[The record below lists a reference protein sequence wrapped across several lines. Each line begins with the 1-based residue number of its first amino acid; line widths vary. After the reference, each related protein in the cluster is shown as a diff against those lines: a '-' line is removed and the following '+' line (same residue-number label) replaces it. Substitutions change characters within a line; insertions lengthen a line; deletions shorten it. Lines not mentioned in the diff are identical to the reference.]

1 MPPTL
6 EHAATETDL
15 RTLIQEVLAQWLPRL
30 HEVPIRI
37 PKLHGLYRLEEQMHF
52 HLRTELFVQLSGKTD
67 FDFPEEHFQVG
78 PGEICVVPRGMP
90 HFERARAWKG
100 PFHNLVFLCNG
111 RSLRIHLARPSG
123 IARIRPIIVIGT
135 DVQATPTLSA
145 LPEELPEHD
154 TQDRACLLGA
164 YFTLVLAQMKGW
176 TPPPEPEP
184 YKIIHARQLVSEQLS
199 NPALSVAELARQVQ
213 CSADYLSQIFR
224 KATGLPLSAYI
235 NENRLQRAR
244 ELLEVSML
252 NIAEV
257 SQAAGF
263 ADPAY
268 FSRIFRRWQ
277 GVTPREYREA
287 HR

>member
-1 MPPTL
+1 VPHTIQDP
-6 EHAATETDL
+6 ATETDL
-15 RTLIQEVLAQWLPRL
+15 RTLIEGVLTDWLPRL
-30 HEVPIRI
+30 EQVRVRI
-37 PKLHGLYRLEEQMHF
+37 PALHGLYRLVDQMHF
-52 HLRTELFVQLSGKTD
+52 HLRTEIFVQLSGKTS
-67 FDFPEEHFQVG
+67 FKFPEEHFEVG
-78 PGEICVVPRGMP
+78 PGEICIVPRGMP
-90 HFERARAWKG
+90 HFERTRSWKG
-100 PFHNLVFLCNG
+100 PFRNLVFISNG
-111 RSLRIHLARPSG
+111 RHLDVHLARPADETR
-123 IARIRPIIVIGT
+123 ARPSIIVGT
-135 DVQATPTLSA
+135 DIAATPTLSA
-145 LPEELPEHD
+145 LPEELPEHNP
-154 TQDRACLLGA
+154 QARACLLGA
-164 YFTLVLAQMKGW
+164 YFTLVLAQMEGW
-176 TPPPEPEP
+176 TPPAEPEP
-184 YKIIHARQLVSEQLS
+184 YKVIHARQLVSEQLS

-244 ELLEVSML
+244 ELLELSLL

-277 GVTPREYREA
+277 GITPREYREA